1 MDTAL
6 NDAVTRF
13 IERHPES
20 QRLHKLSLAS
30 LPGGNTRTVL
40 HTAPYPV
47 FMRKGSGSELW
58 DEDGNKYYDFVGE
71 LSAGLYGHSHPTLQK
86 VLTDTIQN
94 VGLSLGATNVYEQR
108 YASLL
113 CERFGLERIRFTN
126 SGTEANI
133 HCLAAARKF
142 TGRRKVI
149 VFRGAYHGSVLF
161 FGDGIPENDIDQADW
176 VLLQYNDPE
185 GVREAFSQNNDIAA
199 VLLEGIQGSSGYISA
214 SDEFLRTIRE
224 ESEKAGAVMILD
236 EVMTSRLAPGGL
248 KDVLGI
254 KPDLITLGK
263 YLGGGLPFGAFGGRR
278 DIMDVYN
285 PLTPG
290 ALMHSG
296 TFQNNT
302 LMLHA
307 GYAGLSEVYTAEV
320 VQSLNTQGDDLRE
333 RLQRVFAGSKFCVTG
348 RGSLMCVHATNTGV
362 RAEQITCRDDFIG
375 VEATDLKQLFWLEL
389 VNAGFWVQNRGSIT
403 LNIAMTTTA
412 VDAFVEAVEE
422 FCKRYKSLVMA

>member
-1 MDTAL
+1 MNSAL
-6 NDAVTRF
+6 HDAATRF

-20 QRLHKLSLAS
+20 HRLHKLSLNS
-30 LPGGNTRTVL
+30 LPGGNTRTLL
-40 HTAPYPV
+40 HTAPFPV
-47 FMRKGSGSELW
+47 FMRKGEGSELW
-58 DEDGNKYYDFVGE
+58 DEDGNKYYDLVGE

-113 CERFGLERIRFTN
+113 CERFGLERVRFTN

-142 TGRRKVI
+142 TGRGKII
-149 VFRGAYHGSVLF
+149 VFRGAYHGSVLS
-161 FGDGIPENDIDQADW
+161 FGNGIPENNIDQADW
-176 VLLQYNDPE
+176 VLLQYNDSE
-185 GVREAFSQNNDIAA
+185 GVREAFFQNGDIAA
-199 VLLEGIQGSSGYISA
+199 VILEGIQGSGGFISA
-214 SDEFLRTIRE
+214 SLEFLRTIRE
-224 ESEKAGAVMILD
+224 ESEKAGALMILD

-248 KDVLGI
+248 KDILGI

-278 DIMDVYN
+278 DIMDVFN

-290 ALMHSG
+290 ALTHSG

-302 LMLHA
+302 LMLHS

-320 VQSLNTQGDDLRE
+320 VQSLNAQGDDLRQ
-333 RLQRVFAGSKFCVTG
+333 RLQRVFAGSKFCITG
-348 RGSLMCVHATNTGV
+348 QGSLMCVHVTNIGL
-362 RAEQITCRDDFIG
+362 RAEQITCRDDVAA
-375 VEATDLKQLFWLEL
+375 VEDTDLKQLFWLEL
-389 VNAGFWVQNRGSIT
+389 VNAGFWVQSRGTIT
-403 LNIAMTTTA
+403 LNIAMSTTA
-412 VDAFVEAVEE
+412 LDAFIEAVKE
-422 FCKRYKSLVMA
+422 FCKRYRSLIVV

>member
-20 QRLHKLSLAS
+20 QRLHKLSLES

-40 HTAPYPV
+40 HTAPFPV
-47 FMRKGSGSELW
+47 FMHKGEGSELW

-94 VGLSLGATNVYEQR
+94 VGLSLGATNIYEQR

-113 CERFGLERIRFTN
+113 CERFGLERMRFTN

-185 GVREAFSQNNDIAA
+185 GVRVAFSQNNDIAA

-290 ALMHSG
+290 ALIHSG

-320 VQSLNTQGDDLRE
+320 IQSLNAQGDDLRE

-348 RGSLMCVHATNTGV
+348 RGSLMCVHVTNTGL
-362 RAEQITCRDDFIG
+362 RAEQITCRDDFVG

-412 VDAFVEAVEE
+412 LDAFVEAVEE
-422 FCKRYKSLVMA
+422 FCKRHRSLVMA

>member
-1 MDTAL
+1 M
-6 NDAVTRF
+6 
-13 IERHPES
+13 
-20 QRLHKLSLAS
+20 
-30 LPGGNTRTVL
+30 
-40 HTAPYPV
+40 
-47 FMRKGSGSELW
+47 
-58 DEDGNKYYDFVGE
+58 
-71 LSAGLYGHSHPTLQK
+71 
-86 VLTDTIQN
+86 LTDTIQN

-412 VDAFVEAVEE
+412 LDAFVEAVEE